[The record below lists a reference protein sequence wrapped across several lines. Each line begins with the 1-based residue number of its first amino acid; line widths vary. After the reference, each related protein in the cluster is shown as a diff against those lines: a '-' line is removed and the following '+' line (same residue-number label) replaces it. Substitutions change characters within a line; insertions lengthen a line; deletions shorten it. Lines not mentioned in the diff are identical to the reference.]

1 MPIPLWQEPHFALLN
16 PSGSRKTSAVPE
28 ADPQTFNTL
37 LAVAV
42 GMVVLILFI
51 GWRIS
56 RRLAR
61 IEQQL
66 TDIVNRSDSETSPPT
81 HAETRSGGAFETFL
95 NGDSAR
101 RLLTKSEQ
109 FAAYRKWRQE
119 KGLNW
124 TGDPNPSETSG
135 S

>member
-1 MPIPLWQEPHFALLN
+1 MFQNLLY
-16 PSGSRKTSAVPE
+16 
-28 ADPQTFNTL
+28 
-37 LAVAV
+37 
-42 GMVVLILFI
+42 VVLGLLVLLILL

-61 IEQQL
+61 IERKL
-66 TDIVNRSDSETSPPT
+66 AETDNRSGPETSAPS
-81 HAETRSGGAFETFL
+81 HEETQAGGAFETFL
-95 NGDSAR
+95 SEDPAR
-101 RLLTKSEQ
+101 RLLAKSEQ

-124 TGDPNPSETSG
+124 SG